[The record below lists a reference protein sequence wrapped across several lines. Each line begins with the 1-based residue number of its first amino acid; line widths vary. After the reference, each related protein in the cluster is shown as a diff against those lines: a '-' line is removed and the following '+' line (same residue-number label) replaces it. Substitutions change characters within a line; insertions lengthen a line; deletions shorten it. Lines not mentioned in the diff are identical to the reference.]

1 MTLSWQEASV
11 VRLWSVDGNVLP
23 GRATRM
29 DALIR
34 LCSYFGAEEGES
46 GAGLQFGGLE
56 EWSAHHVA
64 LHKQRLAHLQTIRIP
79 QLALELEK
87 LGAVDGAAGDA
98 NILDVLDDLTTQEAL
113 DDRPE
118 WELETAGAG
127 EGPTARERE
136 ILGLSAEQL
145 GMLAPEQR
153 QEAVAIRARLR
164 GLDDLD
170 WTSLAEEFG
179 ETRAA
184 EALQAA
190 RLRAEL
196 ARARQLE
203 EANERALR
211 FLDETA
217 AALSN
222 PQAECNVCLEPLR
235 GKQVA
240 VLQCLHAFCGPW

>member
-1 MTLSWQEASV
+1 MMRWVMVE
-11 VRLWSVDGNVLP
+11 
-23 GRATRM
+23 
-29 DALIR
+29 
-34 LCSYFGAEEGES
+34 
-46 GAGLQFGGLE
+46 
-56 EWSAHHVA
+56 
-64 LHKQRLAHLQTIRIP
+64 
-79 QLALELEK
+79 
-87 LGAVDGAAGDA
+87 
-98 NILDVLDDLTTQEAL
+98 
-113 DDRPE
+113 
-118 WELETAGAG
+118 
-127 EGPTARERE
+127 
-136 ILGLSAEQL
+136 
-145 GMLAPEQR
+145 R

-222 PQAECNVCLEPLR
+222 PQAECNVCLEPLL